1 MTHHDTPANQRG
13 LSLIELMVAM
23 VLGLVVAAGIISIF
37 ISTSASNRVQT
48 QLARLQEEGRYAISR
63 LTTDISQAN
72 GQYCTNTGGDVRMT
86 SNAQVY
92 VDTTL
97 RSPMIYAAGTALM
110 SSLSDVTTSWG
121 SGTYPAAP
129 TAAYSLPSFLTM
141 RGYDCKADKSCTPV
155 DPSTG
160 TSIPQQGTALGD
172 RVIGTSVL
180 TMRYLNPNAG
190 WTIYPTG
197 SATGSTVTANA
208 STGLL
213 STIKLSPTTGEPPI
227 TNVKANDLMMLAS
240 CSASQVFAVTGQ
252 GGATLTPAGIGSSNG
267 QNWTAPSAQLN
278 AAAPMLFDF
287 TTDFQTVTYYL
298 QVIQAADGVSTTGAL
313 MRRVNGAATPDMLA
327 TGVERLNFLYGVQY
341 PDGTTHYLPAS
352 TVDASTAS
360 TPGCTIQVQNA
371 DATDKGCL
379 WRAVKSIE
387 IDLLMDGQSPLY
399 TLSADEM
406 QYTYST
412 DGMTLGAPSTAKVT
426 PATQG
431 FVNPLLRRE
440 FIAMVSVRNF
450 NP

>member
-1 MTHHDTPANQRG
+1 MTHRDSREHQRG
-13 LSLIELMVAM
+13 FSLIELMVAM
-23 VLGLVVAAGIISIF
+23 VLGLLVSAGIISIF

-48 QLARLQEEGRYAISR
+48 QLSRLQEEGRYAISR

-86 SNAQVY
+86 STAAVY

-97 RSPMIYAAGTALM
+97 RAPMIYAAGTSLM
-110 SSLSDVTTSWG
+110 SALSDVTTPWG
-121 SGTYPAAP
+121 SGGYPSQP
-129 TAAYSLPSFLTM
+129 TGSYSLPSFLAM

-155 DPSTG
+155 DPSTATG
-160 TSIPQQGTALGD
+160 LPTQGTAVGN
-172 RVIGTSVL
+172 RVIGTSVM
-180 TMRYLNPNAG
+180 TMRFLNPNAG

-197 SATGSTVTANA
+197 SATGSTVTADA
-208 STGLL
+208 SGLL
-213 STIKLSPTTGEPPI
+213 ATINLKPTTDEPPI
-227 TNVKANDLMMLAS
+227 TNIKANDLMMLAS
-240 CSASQVFAVTGQ
+240 CSASQVFTATGQ
-252 GGATLTPAGIGSSNG
+252 GTSTLTPGPTGSSSG
-267 QNWTAPSAQLN
+267 QNYTTPSAQLN

-287 TTDFQTVTYYL
+287 NTDFQTVTYYL
-298 QVIQAADGVSTTGAL
+298 QVIQASDGVSTTGAL
-313 MRRVNGAATPDMLA
+313 MRRVNGSATPDMLA
-327 TGVERLNFLYGVQY
+327 TGVERLDFLYGVQY
-341 PDGTTHYLPAS
+341 PDGTTHYLNAAA
-352 TVDASTAS
+352 VDASTAS
-360 TPGCTIQVQNA
+360 TPGCTIQVSNP

-387 IDLLMDGQSPLY
+387 IDLLLDGQTPLY

-412 DGMTLGAPSTAKVT
+412 DGMALGAPSTSKVPPT
-426 PATQG
+426 TQG